1 MHCDYEYPHI
11 PTDAHNLYE
20 ITHYPYTRA
29 LHHVST
35 KDQHPQGDINTEE
48 CKINKCKLHLRV

>member
-1 MHCDYEYPHI
+1 MHCDYEYPHV

-29 LHHVST
+29 FHHVST
-35 KDQHPQGDINTEE
+35 KDQHPQRDINILNAE
-48 CKINKCKLHLRV
+48 